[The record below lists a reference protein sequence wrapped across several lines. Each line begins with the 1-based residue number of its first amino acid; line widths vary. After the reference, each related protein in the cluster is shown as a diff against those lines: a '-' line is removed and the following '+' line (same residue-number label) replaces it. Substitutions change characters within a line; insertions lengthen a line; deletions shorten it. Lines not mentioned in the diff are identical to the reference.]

1 MALFWQWPARRMNMK
16 RETEK
21 RFVALILVV
30 TIVIAVIVSG
40 ALPAMAADGMRPIEK
55 TFTFGKYAPEVMI
68 HNAGVSGRSLQ
79 ANADGSLTWAKKDA
93 NKWSQSFIILP
104 AAVQG
109 YYIIQEFTANPYPKV
124 MTYTAKGF
132 RMEYPA
138 NNSYGMPTFS
148 ESQMFRFKW
157 YTSTKVGTKTVKNC
171 WRLVCKTNSIAF
183 CTGGWST
190 LRIDQTNW
198 SSDY

>member
-1 MALFWQWPARRMNMK
+1 MK

-21 RFVALILVV
+21 RLVALILVV
-30 TIVIAVIVSG
+30 AIVIAVIVSG
-40 ALPAMAADGMRPIEK
+40 ALPAMAAEGTKPIEK
-55 TFTFGKYAPEVMI
+55 TFVFGKYAPEVMI

-79 ANADGSLTWAKKDA
+79 VNADGSLTWAKKDV
-93 NKWSQSFIILP
+93 NKWSQHFIIMP

-109 YYIIQEFTANPYPKV
+109 YYIIQEFTANPYQRV

-138 NNSYGMPTFS
+138 NNSYGMPAFS

-157 YTSTKVGTKTVKNC
+157 VSSTKVGTKTVKNC

-190 LRIDQTNW
+190 LRLDQTNW

>member
-1 MALFWQWPARRMNMK
+1 MK

-21 RFVALILVV
+21 RLVALILVV
-30 TIVIAVIVSG
+30 AIVIAVIVSG
-40 ALPAMAADGMRPIEK
+40 ALPAMAADGTRPIEK
-55 TFTFGKYAPEVMI
+55 TFVFGKYAPEVMI

-79 ANADGSLTWAKKDA
+79 ANADGSLTWSKTDA

-109 YYIIQEFTANPYPKV
+109 YYIIREFTANPYQRV
-124 MTYTAKGF
+124 MTYTSKGF
-132 RMEYPA
+132 RMEYPG
-138 NNSYGMPTFS
+138 NNRYGMPAYS
-148 ESQMFRFKW
+148 EAQMFRFKW
-157 YTSTKVGTKTVKNC
+157 CSSTTCGGKTVRNC
-171 WRLVCKTNSIAF
+171 WRLVCKSNSIAF

>member
-1 MALFWQWPARRMNMK
+1 MELFWQWPARRMDMK

-40 ALPAMAADGMRPIEK
+40 ALPAMAADGTRPIEK
-55 TFTFGKYAPEVMI
+55 TVVFGNYAPEVMI
-68 HNAGVSGRSLQ
+68 HNAGMSGRSLQ

>member
-1 MALFWQWPARRMNMK
+1 MELFWQWPARRMDMK

-30 TIVIAVIVSG
+30 TIVIAVIASG
-40 ALPAMAADGMRPIEK
+40 ALPAMAADGTRPIEK
-55 TFTFGKYAPEVMI
+55 TFVFGNYAPEVMI
-68 HNAGVSGRSLQ
+68 HNAGMSGRSLQ
-79 ANADGSLTWAKKDA
+79 VNADGSVKWAKTDA
-93 NKWSQSFIILP
+93 NKWSQHFIILP
-104 AAVQG
+104 AAKQG
-109 YYIIQEFTANPYPKV
+109 YYIIQEFSANPYQRV
-124 MTYTAKGF
+124 MTYTDKGF

-148 ESQMFRFKW
+148 KSQMFRLKW
-157 YTSTKVGTKTVKNC
+157 YTSTKVGTKTVKKC
-171 WRLVCKTNSIAF
+171 WRLICANSVAF

-190 LRIDQTNW
+190 LGLNQMNW